1 MKLLIMCEGPN
12 ELAVVNLLL
21 EHDRFSFTRE
31 ELLNL
36 VPYHA
41 RQIATSTAVKNALS
55 LYQGDIAVLR
65 VGDKLSDALR
75 IPAEYKAR
83 IKSVEKY
90 CTKPEI
96 EMLFIIAEDRVSE
109 FEKDKSKTKPKD
121 FAKAN
126 IVCGRKKYNNST
138 QFYRD
143 YFENDIDLL
152 VKCFH
157 EYKRIKKHA
166 KDENYVAD
174 LLKL

>member
-21 EHDRFSFTRE
+21 DHDRFTFTRDD
-31 ELLNL
+31 L
-36 VPYHA
+36 VGLVAYHA
-41 RQIATSTAVKNALS
+41 RQLATSTAVKNALS
-55 LYQGDIAVLR
+55 IYQGDFAILR
-65 VGDKLSDALR
+65 VGDKLSDALK
-75 IPAEYKAR
+75 IPAEYKHRVTR
-83 IKSVEKY
+83 IEKY

-96 EMLFIIAEDRVSE
+96 EMLFIIAEDKTDE

-138 QFYRD
+138 QFYKD

-152 VKCFH
+152 VNCFR

-166 KDENYVAD
+166 KDEHYVAD
-174 LLKL
+174 LLK